1 MTTTDVRQLQDSS
14 FVFHFGG
21 RPNEID
27 AITFGNALVS
37 LAEAVRAINTQV
49 NPGYSLEI
57 AIEAVGPGS
66 FRAKLRTA
74 KKSLKNLFSASVIG
88 DIAIG
93 LLTTIL
99 WEKVISPEDPPTII
113 VQTDAV
119 IIQHGDDRI
128 IVPKEVFEAKKKVER
143 DPVVNRHIAKAMEV
157 LDADPAVT
165 SLGITTELRDP
176 EPIAEFPKAVFPI
189 IRQHALATPSDKSRF
204 DDTKAVLSV
213 HKAVFERST
222 RKWEFVWQGFR
233 ISAPI
238 LDDTF
243 FDRLE
248 ARQISIRQ
256 GDAFEAELRVHQV
269 FDALSGTWL
278 NDRYEVIAVGDIIH
292 RRPDQTIADF

>member
-37 LAEAVRAINTQV
+37 LAEAVRAINARV

-66 FRAKLRTA
+66 FRAKLKTA
-74 KKSLKNLFSASVIG
+74 KKSLKNLFSASIIG

-99 WEKVISPEDPPTII
+99 WEKVISPDDPPTII

-119 IIQHGDDRI
+119 VIEYGADRI
-128 IVPKEVFEAKKKVER
+128 IVPKDVFEAKAKVER
-143 DPVVNRHIAKAMEV
+143 DPTVNKHIAKAMEV

-176 EPIAEFPKAVFPI
+176 DLVAEFPKAVFPV

-204 DDTKAVLSV
+204 DDTNAVLSV

-248 ARQISIRQ
+248 AREISIRQ
-256 GDAFEAELRVHQV
+256 GDAFEAKLRVHQA

-292 RRPDQTIADF
+292 RRADQMVADL